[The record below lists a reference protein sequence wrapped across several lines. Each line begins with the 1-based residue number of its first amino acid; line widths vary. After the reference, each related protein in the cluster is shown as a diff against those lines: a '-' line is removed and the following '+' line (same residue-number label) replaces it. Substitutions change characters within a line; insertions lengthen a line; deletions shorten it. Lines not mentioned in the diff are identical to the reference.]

1 MRAQATLLKWGNSVA
16 LRLSGNL
23 KTIPNFEVGDT
34 VDIDISEQG
43 LVIQKV
49 VKKPLTEES
58 LLAGLT
64 AYTAH
69 ADERSDP
76 TEREFDYNVYTKT
89 W

>member
-1 MRAQATLLKWGNSVA
+1 MRAQATLQKWGNSVA

-58 LLAGLT
+58 LLAGLS

-69 ADERSDP
+69 ADELTHP
-76 TEREFDYNVYTKT
+76 MERELDY
-89 W
+89 

>member
-1 MRAQATLLKWGNSVA
+1 MRTQATLQKWGNSVA

-49 VKKPLTEES
+49 VKKPLTEAS

-69 ADERSDP
+69 ADELAQP
-76 TEREFDYNVYTKT
+76 TERELDY
-89 W
+89 

>member
-76 TEREFDYNVYTKT
+76 TEREIDY
-89 W
+89 

>member
-1 MRAQATLLKWGNSVA
+1 MQEVFMRAQATLLKWGNSVA

-76 TEREFDYNVYTKT
+76 TEREFDY
-89 W
+89 

>member
-1 MRAQATLLKWGNSVA
+1 MRTQATLQKWGNSVA

-23 KTIPNFEVGDT
+23 KTIPNFEVGDR

-69 ADERSDP
+69 ADELAEP
-76 TEREFDYNVYTKT
+76 TEREFDY
-89 W
+89 

>member
-58 LLAGLT
+58 LLAGLS
-64 AYTAH
+64 AYT
-69 ADERSDP
+69 
-76 TEREFDYNVYTKT
+76 
-89 W
+89 

>member
-1 MRAQATLLKWGNSVA
+1 MRAQATLQKWGNSVA

-23 KTIPNFEVGDT
+23 KTIPNFEVGDI

-58 LLAGLT
+58 LLAGLS
-64 AYTAH
+64 AYKAH
-69 ADERSDP
+69 ADELTHP
-76 TEREFDYNVYTKT
+76 TERELDY
-89 W
+89 

>member
-1 MRAQATLLKWGNSVA
+1 MRTQATLQKWGNSVA

-69 ADERSDP
+69 ADERVDP
-76 TEREFDYNVYTKT
+76 TEREFDY
-89 W
+89 

>member
-1 MRAQATLLKWGNSVA
+1 MRTQATLQKWGNSVA

-43 LVIQKV
+43 LVIQKA

-69 ADERSDP
+69 ADERADP
-76 TEREFDYNVYTKT
+76 TEREFDY
-89 W
+89 

>member
-1 MRAQATLLKWGNSVA
+1 MRTQATLQKWGNSVA

-49 VKKPLTEES
+49 AIKPLTEES

-64 AYTAH
+64 EYTAH
-69 ADERSDP
+69 ADERVDP
-76 TEREFDYNVYTKT
+76 TEREFDY
-89 W
+89 

>member
-1 MRAQATLLKWGNSVA
+1 MRVQATLQKWGNSVA

-58 LLAGLT
+58 LLAGLS
-64 AYTAH
+64 AYMAH
-69 ADERSDP
+69 ADELTHP
-76 TEREFDYNVYTKT
+76 TERELDY
-89 W
+89 

>member
-1 MRAQATLLKWGNSVA
+1 MRAQATLQKWGNSVA

-58 LLAGLT
+58 LLAGLN

-69 ADERSDP
+69 VDELTHP
-76 TEREFDYNVYTKT
+76 TERELDY
-89 W
+89 

>member
-1 MRAQATLLKWGNSVA
+1 MRAQATLQKWGNSVA

-23 KTIPNFEVGDT
+23 KTIPNFEVGDI

-58 LLAGLT
+58 LLAGLS

-69 ADERSDP
+69 ADELTHP
-76 TEREFDYNVYTKT
+76 TKRELDY
-89 W
+89 

>member
-1 MRAQATLLKWGNSVA
+1 MRTQATLQKWGNSVA

-58 LLAGLT
+58 LLAGLA

-69 ADERSDP
+69 ADELAQP
-76 TEREFDYNVYTKT
+76 TERELDY
-89 W
+89 

>member
-1 MRAQATLLKWGNSVA
+1 MRAQATLQKWGNSVA

-58 LLAGLT
+58 LLAGLS
-64 AYTAH
+64 AYMAH
-69 ADERSDP
+69 ADELTHP
-76 TEREFDYNVYTKT
+76 TERELDY
-89 W
+89 

>member
-1 MRAQATLLKWGNSVA
+1 MRAQATLQKWGNSVA

-23 KTIPNFEVGDT
+23 KSIPNFEVGDT

-69 ADERSDP
+69 TDELAQP
-76 TEREFDYNVYTKT
+76 TERELDY
-89 W
+89 

>member
-1 MRAQATLLKWGNSVA
+1 MRAQATLQKWGNSVA

-58 LLAGLT
+58 LLAGLSV
-64 AYTAH
+64 YTAH
-69 ADERSDP
+69 ADELTHP
-76 TEREFDYNVYTKT
+76 TERELDY
-89 W
+89 

>member
-1 MRAQATLLKWGNSVA
+1 MRVQATLQKWGNSVA

-49 VKKPLTEES
+49 VKKSLTEES
-58 LLAGLT
+58 LLAGLS

-69 ADERSDP
+69 ADELTHH
-76 TEREFDYNVYTKT
+76 TERELDY
-89 W
+89 

>member
-1 MRAQATLLKWGNSVA
+1 MKGVIMRAQATLQKWGNSVA

-23 KTIPNFEVGDT
+23 KTIPNFEVGDI

-58 LLAGLT
+58 LLAGLS

-69 ADERSDP
+69 ADELTHP
-76 TEREFDYNVYTKT
+76 TERELDY
-89 W
+89 

>member
-1 MRAQATLLKWGNSVA
+1 MRTQATLQKWGNSVA

-69 ADERSDP
+69 ADELAQP
-76 TEREFDYNVYTKT
+76 TERELDY
-89 W
+89 